1 MAGRAKLSE
10 QSTMKLVVAGVAS
23 NAACSSYRITFFRFH
38 SLFC

>member
-23 NAACSSYRITFFRFH
+23 NAACSSYGITFFRFH